1 MVLLVTC
8 TSPLSRAHMKAGI
21 YSLIPDKQT
30 NGWRVFI
37 GPLLGRSSN
46 NQFKKRPLMT
56 RKLILFKVA
65 QYLIASSETNK
76 TSAKLLDVN
85 LLLIYRVVRQ
95 LL

>member
-1 MVLLVTC
+1 
-8 TSPLSRAHMKAGI
+8 MKAGI

-65 QYLIASSETNK
+65 QYLIASLETNK

-85 LLLIYRVVRQ
+85 LLLIYRVIRQ